1 MNANYDIWQT
11 ADKITMHDISVY
23 INVIVC
29 TIVYS
34 LQYTMY
40 IIELV
45 WIFVQFVHW
54 PRNKI
59 AVTQVSL
66 VCMKLSVMGVE
77 SEVILLWC

>member
-1 MNANYDIWQT
+1 
-11 ADKITMHDISVY
+11 MHDISVY

-45 WIFVQFVHW
+45 
-54 PRNKI
+54 
-59 AVTQVSL
+59 
-66 VCMKLSVMGVE
+66 
-77 SEVILLWC
+77 